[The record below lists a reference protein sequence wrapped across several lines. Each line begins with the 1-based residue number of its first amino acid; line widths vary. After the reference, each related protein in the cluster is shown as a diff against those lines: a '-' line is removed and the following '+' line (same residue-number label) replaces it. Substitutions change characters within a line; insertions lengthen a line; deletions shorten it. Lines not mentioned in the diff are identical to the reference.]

1 MRYEHLGLSSGTIEF
16 EDGPEFLHP
25 TGARSKM
32 TLELDPK
39 GRGVG
44 VLFAPLARK
53 SARKDIPKS
62 HRRLKEILER
72 ER

>member
-1 MRYEHLGLSSGTIEF
+1 
-16 EDGPEFLHP
+16 
-25 TGARSKM
+25 
-32 TLELDPK
+32 
-39 GRGVG
+39 

-62 HRRLKEILER
+62 HQRLKEILER